1 MGAANPGRLKF
12 RAKGDCQQNGQ
23 VAHTIDCQIKQLARG
38 WIDPVSVL
46 QHHQNGSFPRFGF
59 ELVEKGVEQLLSLA
73 LRAEIEIRGRT
84 RQGKQF
90 AEQREIFIPRAWR
103 EQRSKLTELVL
114 GRVVAAELRGAF
126 ELTNEWMKG
135 AVLVVRRAEM
145 AQAHMGLVP
154 DALGERN
161 GEP

>member
-59 ELVEKGVEQLLSLA
+59 ELAEKGVEQLLSLA

-84 RQGKQF
+84 RQRKQF
-90 AEQREIFIPRAWR
+90 AEEREIFILRALH
-103 EQRSKLTELVL
+103 EQRSKFAELIF
-114 GRVVAAELRGAF
+114 GRVVAAELRCTF
-126 ELTNEWMKG
+126 ELANEWMKG
-135 AVLVVRRAEM
+135 AVLVVRRAEI
-145 AQAHMGLVP
+145 AQARMGLVS
-154 DALGERN
+154 DALGE
-161 GEP
+161 